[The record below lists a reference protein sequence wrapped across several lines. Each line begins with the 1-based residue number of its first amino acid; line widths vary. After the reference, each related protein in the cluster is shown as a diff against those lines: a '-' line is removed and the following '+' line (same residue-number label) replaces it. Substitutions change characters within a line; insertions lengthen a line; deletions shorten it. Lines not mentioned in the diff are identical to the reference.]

1 MWGRERA
8 HHLMPYPHSLRAFG
22 QDRGRKLIQFESC
35 KGRTGSGKETKPHW
49 KVQRSSHLSTTASHQ
64 PWDTGT
70 TETTALSA
78 GVYGVAASIP
88 EGLYLDRNLDD
99 ATQWGGQWWWRGGD
113 HHFLSMFCM
122 PGTGQLCV
130 YQPV

>member
-1 MWGRERA
+1 MKA
-8 HHLMPYPHSLRAFG
+8 V
-22 QDRGRKLIQFESC
+22 RGELDQAKKPSP
-35 KGRTGSGKETKPHW
+35 TGEFRGVHIGAPS
-49 KVQRSSHLSTTASHQ
+49 ASHQ

-88 EGLYLDRNLDD
+88 EGLYLDRILDD
-99 ATQWGGQWWWRGGD
+99 ATQWGGQWWWHGGD

-122 PGTGQLCV
+122 PGTGQLCI
-130 YQPV
+130 YHPV